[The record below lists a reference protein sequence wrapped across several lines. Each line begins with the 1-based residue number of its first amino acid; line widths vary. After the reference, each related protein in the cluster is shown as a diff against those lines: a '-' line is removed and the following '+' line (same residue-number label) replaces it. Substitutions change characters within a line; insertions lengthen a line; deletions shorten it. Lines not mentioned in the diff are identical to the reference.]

1 MRNESTE
8 LQMTEWKTTVHISS
22 SSQSSIAAQQKI
34 VLADG
39 SLCSRQ
45 QSGGGEGG
53 EWGVGGGA
61 WHGPPCSPSA
71 LTQIV
76 PISASIYTVFH
87 SVIFNSVGTANKCS

>member
-1 MRNESTE
+1 M
-8 LQMTEWKTTVHISS
+8 HISS

-34 VLADG
+34 VLADR

-45 QSGGGEGG
+45 QRGGGEGG
-53 EWGVGGGA
+53 GQSVS
-61 WHGPPCSPSA
+61 PCSPSA

-87 SVIFNSVGTANKCS
+87 SVIFNSVVERDILKFAQEYCVVSGAL

>member
-1 MRNESTE
+1 
-8 LQMTEWKTTVHISS
+8 MTEWKTTVHISA
-22 SSQSSIAAQQKI
+22 SSQSSIAALQKI

-53 EWGVGGGA
+53 GG
-61 WHGPPCSPSA
+61 WRVPPYSLSA

-76 PISASIYTVFH
+76 PISASINSLFH
-87 SVIFNSVGTANKCS
+87 SVIFNSVLITIQV